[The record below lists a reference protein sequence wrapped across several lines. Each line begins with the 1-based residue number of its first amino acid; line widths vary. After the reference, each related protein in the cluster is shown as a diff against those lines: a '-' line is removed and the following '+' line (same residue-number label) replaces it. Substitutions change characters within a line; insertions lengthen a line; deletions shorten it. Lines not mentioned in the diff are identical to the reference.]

1 MLKLFQVG
9 NAANFQSQARPEM
22 QYMSPKTCMPF
33 EEHARSILTPFAFN
47 AFQHELALAMQYATS
62 EMANGSY
69 LVRHFKKLDSE
80 RLVIWMPEDEQ
91 IHCSCKEF
99 ESSGLLC
106 RHALRVFIV
115 KNYFQLPE
123 KYYLNRWRRESS
135 LVFYDDNGTQ
145 HINDEWFQEYQALT
159 ESLFAESAITRE
171 RSDYVRLELT
181 KEVSRILN
189 EVRNMPDTEAV
200 AMDVTLSPPG

>member
-9 NAANFQSQARPEM
+9 ISANFQNQARPQM
-22 QYMSPKTCMPF
+22 LYLYLKTCIPI

-47 AFQHELALAMQYATS
+47 AFQHELAMAMQYATS
-62 EMANGSY
+62 EMPNGSY
-69 LVRHFKKLDSE
+69 LVRQFKKIDGE

-145 HINDEWFQEYQALT
+145 QSSDEWFQEYQCLS
-159 ESLFAESAITRE
+159 ENLFAESVITRE
-171 RSDYVRLELT
+171 RSDYVRTELT
-181 KEVSRILN
+181 KDIARILN
-189 EVRNMPDTEAV
+189 EVRNMPETEGV
-200 AMDVTLSPPG
+200 AMDVTLSPTG